1 MQIHQDPDADPSGSG
16 CWSTTRLFL
25 ENF

>member
-1 MQIHQDPDADPSGSG
+1 MRIHQDPDADPSGSG